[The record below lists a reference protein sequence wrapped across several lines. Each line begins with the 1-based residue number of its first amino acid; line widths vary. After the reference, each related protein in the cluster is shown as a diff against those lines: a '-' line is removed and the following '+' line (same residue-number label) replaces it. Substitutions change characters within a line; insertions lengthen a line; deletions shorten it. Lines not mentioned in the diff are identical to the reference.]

1 MSTEIP
7 QELQSVINMVP
18 LLRAFFGEDVGIFV
32 SDKEKYLIA
41 QNGRVPLNLGTMDPI
56 KPGSMA
62 ESIFKERKRVVRH
75 VDKSVYGLAYLGT
88 GVPIFSGNEVIGTFA
103 TTNPTDNLQMLNDV
117 ANGMRESVKDAAAG
131 ISSLAASAQQLAA
144 SATDL
149 AGHAGGIEEE
159 IKKMDQIMD
168 LIKDIASQTHLLG
181 LNAAIEAARAGEQ
194 GRGFN
199 VVAEEIRKLA
209 SRTQSSAKD
218 VSEKLSGIKGRITAL
233 LQNILQISSVA
244 EEQSATTQEVNTSIQ
259 NIDPVTE
266 KITDYTASLIKA
278 R

>member
-1 MSTEIP
+1 
-7 QELQSVINMVP
+7 
-18 LLRAFFGEDVGIFV
+18 
-32 SDKEKYLIA
+32 
-41 QNGRVPLNLGTMDPI
+41 
-56 KPGSMA
+56 
-62 ESIFKERKRVVRH
+62 
-75 VDKSVYGLAYLGT
+75 
-88 GVPIFSGNEVIGTFA
+88 
-103 TTNPTDNLQMLNDV
+103 
-117 ANGMRESVKDAAAG
+117 MRESVKDAAAG